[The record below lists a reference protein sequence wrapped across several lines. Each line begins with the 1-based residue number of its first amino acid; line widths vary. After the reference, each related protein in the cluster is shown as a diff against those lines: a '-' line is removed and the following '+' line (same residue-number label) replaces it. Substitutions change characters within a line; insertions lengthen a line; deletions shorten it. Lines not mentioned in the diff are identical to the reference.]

1 MEPERSSPKI
11 QLQLVVVVTALAVI
25 FFGLS
30 GFALYQAYSTR
41 LPEPL
46 TVADRLTSIA
56 ATQDSLPPTPGLT
69 LQAAPTQL
77 AATAVLVAEIDS
89 PTPIAAPPTESPTV
103 TDTLIST
110 STVAATATPPAAAT
124 ESGTVTMEP
133 SQTGTDIAPP
143 SATATVAAAPAEGA
157 GPQPGPSPTWVLN
170 YLPTPL
176 AAVGPSKLGFH
187 VTGNGGDM
195 IDFAAA
201 AQPSLMKGV
210 EEIAYLEGV
219 KQVSPGTVT
228 IGRYIVDDWQHHVG
242 SGDPVAQAIAFVADQ
257 LPRYQKHAAYVDYW
271 EGYNEIGVDKIAWYA
286 EFEAAR
292 ACEMQKHGLRA
303 AIGSWSTGVPEPFQ
317 FEDFMP
323 AIDAAIQ
330 CDAVL
335 SMHEYGAPTY
345 YLWWSQ
351 GLPPG
356 PWYSD
361 RGPLAGRYR
370 WIYRD
375 ILIPRGK
382 VIPLVITEAGLDGL
396 VAMAQRP
403 GPVGPGWLEFRDY
416 WVQSGL
422 TNDPLQFY
430 VDQLIWYDSI
440 LRQDSYVIGATI
452 YTVAG
457 GISPQQATYEA
468 VSLVPLLTEYMNS
481 LR

>member
-1 MEPERSSPKI
+1 MSPK
-11 QLQLVVVVTALAVI
+11 LQPRVAIVVTALAVI

-30 GFALYQAYSTR
+30 GVALFRAFNTR
-41 LPEPL
+41 LPERL
-46 TVADRLTSIA
+46 TVEDRLTAIA
-56 ATQDSLPPTPGLT
+56 ATQESLPPTPGLT
-69 LQAAPTQL
+69 LQIVPTENL
-77 AATAVLVAEIDS
+77 P
-89 PTPIAAPPTESPTV
+89 PTDTVTLEPTVSPIAAPPTSTAESVESNTAAVPNTE
-103 TDTLIST
+103 T
-110 STVAATATPPAAAT
+110 SLAAETATPGQT
-124 ESGTVTMEP
+124 
-133 SQTGTDIAPP
+133 QTGTPAAPP
-143 SATATVAAAPAEGA
+143 TPTATIAAVAAVGS

-176 AAVGPSKLGFH
+176 PAFGPSKLGFH
-187 VTGNGGDM
+187 VTGNGQAM

-201 AQPSLMKGV
+201 AQPAIMKGAA
-210 EEIAYLEGV
+210 EIAFLEGV
-219 KQVSPGTVT
+219 KQVSPNTVT
-228 IGRYIVDDWQHHVG
+228 IARYIVDDWQHNVG
-242 SGDPVAQAIAFVADQ
+242 VGDPVVQAKAFVADQ
-257 LPRYQKHAAYVDYW
+257 LPRYQEHAAYVDYW
-271 EGYNEIGVDKIAWYA
+271 EGYNEIGVDKIAWYGQ
-286 EFEAAR
+286 FEATR

-303 AIGSWSTGVPEPFQ
+303 AIGSWSTGVPEPYQ

-323 AIDAAIQ
+323 AIDAAIE
-330 CDAVL
+330 CGAIL
-335 SMHEYGAPTY
+335 SLHEYGAPTY

-356 PWYSD
+356 PWYPD

-382 VIPLVITEAGLDGL
+382 VVPLAITEAGIDGL

-403 GPVGPGWLEFRDY
+403 ESDYTGPGWLNFRDF
-416 WVQSGL
+416 WVQEGL
-422 TNDPLQFY
+422 TDDPTQFY
-430 VDQLIWYDSI
+430 LDQLIWYDSI

-468 VSLVPLLTEYMNS
+468 ISLVPGLIDYMNS